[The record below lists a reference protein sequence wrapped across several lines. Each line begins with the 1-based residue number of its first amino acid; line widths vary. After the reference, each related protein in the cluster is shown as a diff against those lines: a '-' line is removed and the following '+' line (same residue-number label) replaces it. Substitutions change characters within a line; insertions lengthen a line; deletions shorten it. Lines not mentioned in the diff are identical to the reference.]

1 MTPFIIQT
9 LLALI
14 FIILLIII
22 GMSDPG
28 MLKRN
33 ENINSKIHEK
43 KIKLVYK
50 GNYIKT
56 YICPICKITK
66 PLRSHHCHDCDNCVL
81 RFDHHCIWIGNCI
94 GKGNYCLFY
103 FSLIFVN
110 LNCFFLLIFA
120 ILIFYHSFHNMI
132 EGYKYTI
139 IISLIPTII
148 SFVVTFL
155 TIIFSLGF
163 LLYHTK
169 LIMNNLSTKEDT
181 KKLLNSQ
188 IGNYYNK
195 GTGNNIKDFFNRK
208 LPELNTLKQ
217 LNDKN
222 EALII
227 KPKIKNGKK
236 YCDNSLEKINE
247 RNQLSSNQKNS
258 LTDIYSNKNI
268 VNRNVSKT
276 DSNQEKDSISS
287 RREIKSLDLESSISI
302 PKENSISFDIPKENS
317 FHE

>member
-1 MTPFIIQT
+1 
-9 LLALI
+9 
-14 FIILLIII
+14 
-22 GMSDPG
+22 
-28 MLKRN
+28 
-33 ENINSKIHEK
+33 
-43 KIKLVYK
+43 V
-50 GNYIKT
+50 
-56 YICPICKITK
+56 
-66 PLRSHHCHDCDNCVL
+66 
-81 RFDHHCIWIGNCI
+81 
-94 GKGNYCLFY
+94 
-103 FSLIFVN
+103 
-110 LNCFFLLIFA
+110 
-120 ILIFYHSFHNMI
+120 I
-132 EGYKYTI
+132 EGYRYTI

-148 SFVVTFL
+148 SLVVTL
-155 TIIFSLGF
+155 ITILFSLGF

-169 LIMNNLSTKEDT
+169 LILNNLSTKEDN

-195 GTGNNIKDFFNRK
+195 GTGNNIKEFFNRK

-227 KPKIKNGKK
+227 KSKIKNGKK
-236 YCDNSLEKINE
+236 DYDNSLEKINE
-247 RNQLSSNQKNS
+247 KNQLSSNQKNS

-317 FHE
+317 FHELENLN